1 MSTTADMLGEVP
13 LFALLD
19 ENERA
24 TLAERVDHETAKK
37 GKHIFQVGQRGDA
50 MYVVTSGAV
59 EIWISRQTGD
69 RVVLETARAGDF
81 FGEISMLDGGNR
93 NATATVLEDA
103 ELIVVDRGDL
113 DELFRLKPAAAMD
126 LLAATGRRLRETSKL
141 LRASAAKDINEE
153 TEDKRSAIER
163 GADWVTEFSG
173 SIPFLGIHIVLF
185 AVWIVMNVAPVE
197 SWPGGGFDPFP
208 FGLLTMCVSLEAII
222 LSVLVMLSQ
231 NRQIARD
238 RIRNDI
244 EYNVNVSA
252 EAKVAHMHEKLDH
265 LQEKLLARLEHLEQ
279 HTGVERHSTVP
290 PAPINVRAASLAP
303 AKSLA
308 PAEAAVPEQ
317 SPAPAPARGA
327 PPSES

>member
-1 MSTTADMLGEVP
+1 MSTTSEMLGDVP

-19 ENERA
+19 ESERA
-24 TLAERVDHETAKK
+24 TLADRVDHETAKK
-37 GKHIFQVGQRGDA
+37 GNVIFQIGQSGGA
-50 MYVVTSGAV
+50 MYVVRSGAV
-59 EIWISRQTGD
+59 ELWISRQTGD

-81 FGEISMLDGGNR
+81 FGEISMLDGGKR
-93 NATATVLEDA
+93 NATATVVEDA

-153 TEDKRSAIER
+153 TEDKRSLVER

-173 SIPFLGIHIVLF
+173 SIPFLGLHIVLF
-185 AVWIVMNVAPVE
+185 TVWIFMNVEPAA
-197 SWPGGGFDPFP
+197 SWPLGGFDPFP

-252 EAKVAHMHEKLDH
+252 EAKIAHMHEKLDQ
-265 LQEKLLARLEHLEQ
+265 LQEKLLGRLEHLEK
-279 HTGVERHSTVP
+279 HTGLERKSSAP
-290 PAPINVRAASLAP
+290 PAA
-303 AKSLA
+303 
-308 PAEAAVPEQ
+308 
-317 SPAPAPARGA
+317 
-327 PPSES
+327 

>member
-1 MSTTADMLGEVP
+1 MSTTADILGEVP

-19 ENERA
+19 ESERA
-24 TLAERVDHETAKK
+24 TLAERVDNETVKK
-37 GKHIFQVGQRGDA
+37 GKNVFQIGQTGPS
-50 MYVVTSGAV
+50 MYVVRSGAV
-59 EIWISRQTGD
+59 ELWISRQTGD

-81 FGEISMLDGGNR
+81 FGEISMLDGGHR
-93 NATATVLEDA
+93 NATATVIEDA

-113 DELFRLKPAAAMD
+113 DELFKLKPAAAMD

-153 TEDKRSAIER
+153 TEDKRSLVER

-185 AVWIVMNVAPVE
+185 AVWIVMNVEPFE
-197 SWPGGGFDPFP
+197 DWPGGGFDPFP

-252 EAKVAHMHEKLDH
+252 EAKVAHMHEKLDQ
-265 LQEKLLARLEHLEQ
+265 LQEKLLARLEHLER
-279 HTGVERHSTVP
+279 HTGLERQSSLP
-290 PAPINVRAASLAP
+290 PAPLSSSSFSLPAS
-303 AKSLA
+303 S
-308 PAEAAVPEQ
+308 
-317 SPAPAPARGA
+317 SGA
-327 PPSES
+327 DPKKPDEKH